1 MKYENSKT
9 IQPLYK
15 LDIERLER
23 ILLLIIP
30 LILAT
35 SENMSDRSYK
45 FRCCQERENL
55 QPLTLIRFIFSYIF
69 ILLTRFSLKAAER
82 FAVRAVK

>member
-1 MKYENSKT
+1 MKIQKP

-45 FRCCQERENL
+45 YC
-55 QPLTLIRFIFSYIF
+55 
-69 ILLTRFSLKAAER
+69 
-82 FAVRAVK
+82 